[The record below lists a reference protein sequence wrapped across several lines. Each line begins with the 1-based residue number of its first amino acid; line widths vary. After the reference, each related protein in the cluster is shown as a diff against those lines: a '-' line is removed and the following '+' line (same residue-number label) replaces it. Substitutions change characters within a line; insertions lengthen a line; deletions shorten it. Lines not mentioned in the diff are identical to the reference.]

1 MADSNKST
9 GKKLLVGGLAAG
21 GILGGLF
28 LRRRGI
34 IRGIGKANRRAV
46 TSSSERAKAELRFL
60 RRKEYKR
67 SPYKTVIKGKPG
79 KPTSK
84 AERQKLRDDYF
95 KFVKE
100 EHRKAA
106 RGNRLTKKGRTQR
119 RVVSKLFPRS
129 RSLGLLD
136 PAKTP
141 KESLRVK
148 LRHKIINRLQKT
160 AYPQNTMGDHEFSVT
175 TSDVHVDSALHIPKR
190 NKRLRRTPAKG
201 YNAPMTTS
209 KVSTPMALPNKGRM
223 TPTDQTRGFSAP
235 EGNVAYADE
244 KKNKEFAVGALAKVG
259 LGLLKKKK
267 QIVPG
272 TSVKSGISRLQP
284 RRTSATLSPSGQAQ
298 KKAADAQKIAAKKA
312 ATAQTRTTDSQR
324 RRTQAAKNP
333 LLSTK
338 AGKQARRLKRGI
350 KRNPQRS
357 AAIAAGAGLGAG
369 YLLSNDEEFG
379 ALSVGR
385 VKAAVRLGRRRLKKA
400 RTPSSK
406 SSIDNTPG
414 PFRADTERKL
424 NVAEAGLGVAGG
436 GAGIYAVNKQQKN
449 KKAKSIAASDIVFN
463 EEDFAALDKIV
474 KNVRENSKNSD
485 GEYADETKKELTLRL
500 GQIKLQTK

>member
-1 MADSNKST
+1 M
-9 GKKLLVGGLAAG
+9 
-21 GILGGLF
+21 
-28 LRRRGI
+28 
-34 IRGIGKANRRAV
+34 
-46 TSSSERAKAELRFL
+46 
-60 RRKEYKR
+60 
-67 SPYKTVIKGKPG
+67 
-79 KPTSK
+79 
-84 AERQKLRDDYF
+84 
-95 KFVKE
+95 
-100 EHRKAA
+100 
-106 RGNRLTKKGRTQR
+106 
-119 RVVSKLFPRS
+119 
-129 RSLGLLD
+129 
-136 PAKTP
+136 
-141 KESLRVK
+141 
-148 LRHKIINRLQKT
+148 
-160 AYPQNTMGDHEFSVT
+160 VT

-259 LGLLKKKK
+259 LGLLKKKRS
-267 QIVPG
+267 IVPG

-284 RRTSATLSPSGQAQ
+284 RRTSATLSPTAQAATQRKAAALKKTQAQ
-298 KKAADAQKIAAKKA
+298 ADVRKKA

-350 KRNPQRS
+350 KRNPARS

-379 ALSVGR
+379 ALSIGR
-385 VKAAVRLGRRRLKKA
+385 VKAAARLGRRRLKKA
-400 RTPSSK
+400 RTPASQRP
-406 SSIDNTPG
+406 IDNSPG
-414 PFRADTERKL
+414 PFGAASERKL

-485 GEYADETKKELTLRL
+485 GEYADETKKGITL
-500 GQIKLQTK
+500 Q